1 MSRAAFR
8 ATYGGRQALLNL
20 RRRLND
26 PAVAVS
32 TAEALETL
40 DCELFLREY
49 EQAYAD
55 LRRNPREWAEVQAE
69 RRAFDGS
76 LMDALNLT
84 PEPEAESAD

>member
-1 MSRAAFR
+1 MARTVFR
-8 ATYGGRQALLNL
+8 APYAGRQALLNL

-26 PAVAVS
+26 PAVAAS
-32 TAEALETL
+32 TAEALENL

-55 LRRNPREWAEVQAE
+55 LRDDPEEWAEVQAE

-76 LMDALNLT
+76 LMDGLN
-84 PEPEAESAD
+84 PDQA